1 MVCLNK
7 LIVSPTRLSLCI
19 TTTLHV
25 TIIQSLN
32 LIRKK
37 KLLRFATKYFPCH
50 PCGLQIGSQEL
61 TRKSKVQNR
70 QKMHYTWRKRNF
82 SIEVTIGNL
91 KSKNNACHKLHTHTH
106 MNPSILVNTDT
117 RAHEMDQNTHEN
129 WKQSLVQNT
138 GWETQNSITS
148 DCWSLCH
155 TAWVAGFHFQRSN
168 STTFLK
174 KYSIIFA

>member
-106 MNPSILVNTDT
+106 EPKHTREHRHTCAWNGSKYTWKLKTVLGPEHRKRNTEFHHIWLLIT
-117 RAHEMDQNTHEN
+117 VSY
-129 WKQSLVQNT
+129 SLSGRVLLPEIQLHY
-138 GWETQNSITS
+138 I
-148 DCWSLCH
+148 
-155 TAWVAGFHFQRSN
+155 
-168 STTFLK
+168 
-174 KYSIIFA
+174 